1 MLAAAYDGNTI
12 QSATTSVQ
20 IVIIDKNKYLF
31 IAILDLFRLR
41 YSYVETHSRSF
52 GWWKRNS
59 PIFPPYCV
67 IMCKSSYTNKPS
79 FHSHTIS
86 ILDIN
91 NAFGVWVN
99 FHKSTRIAHTG
110 WGRRLSTCVRP
121 ARAACIYKFQFEW
134 IDVLLRIHCNCETAM
149 EPDL

>member
-52 GWWKRNS
+52 G
-59 PIFPPYCV
+59 
-67 IMCKSSYTNKPS
+67 
-79 FHSHTIS
+79 
-86 ILDIN
+86 
-91 NAFGVWVN
+91 
-99 FHKSTRIAHTG
+99 
-110 WGRRLSTCVRP
+110 
-121 ARAACIYKFQFEW
+121 
-134 IDVLLRIHCNCETAM
+134 
-149 EPDL
+149 